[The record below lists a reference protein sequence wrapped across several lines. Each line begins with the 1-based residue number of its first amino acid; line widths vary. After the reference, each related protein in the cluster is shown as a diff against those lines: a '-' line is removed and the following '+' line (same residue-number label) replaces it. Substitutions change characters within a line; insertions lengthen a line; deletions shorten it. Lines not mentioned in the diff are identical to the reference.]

1 MTTTLVLNKQGKY
14 EAMYVSPR
22 EVREV
27 LVNMYM
33 PNSWNEIAVNI
44 NLREERWVHKPT
56 DIEVLFSVDTSLPFN
71 PVRLVLTK
79 GNVVLVQAEMSGLDA
94 IGYACVIG
102 ELINNCKDA

>member
-22 EVREV
+22 EVREA
-27 LVNMYM
+27 LMNMYM
-33 PNSWNEIAVNI
+33 PNSWDEVVMNI
-44 NLREERWVHKPT
+44 NLREERWIHTKT
-56 DIEVLFSVDTSLPFN
+56 DIEVLFSVNTSLPLN
-71 PVRLVLTK
+71 PVRIVLTK
-79 GNVVLVQAEMSGLDA
+79 GNLILVRVDMSGLDA